1 MRIVGGS
8 LGGRIITNP
17 KTRATRP
24 MTEKMRAAIF
34 DILGD
39 VSDLAVMDA
48 YAGSGAIGFEAAS
61 RGAGRVV
68 AIESSRGATHIIQS
82 NQKALDI
89 DWVYSLYPITVESW
103 LASPFYA
110 DLKFNVIVADPPYE
124 QLKIDILEKLGQRLE
139 KDGILAV
146 SHSSKRSI
154 GPLGGLEA
162 VTGKVY
168 GDSAI
173 SLYRR

>member
-82 NQKALDI
+82 NQKALD
-89 DWVYSLYPITVESW
+89 
-103 LASPFYA
+103 
-110 DLKFNVIVADPPYE
+110 
-124 QLKIDILEKLGQRLE
+124 
-139 KDGILAV
+139 GILAV